1 MRKKTIRPLL
11 ATLTF
16 FTALPFSSIGQELLS
31 VALKDSISG
40 QRDGLDMLW
49 QPASRNYE
57 YDQSDL
63 TSAISRLL
71 YHKVLSH
78 GDTTEFSEVLEYQKA
93 LESNNDYLSSLRMSH
108 NFKCAKG
115 ILQLELSANKNAT
128 FALNMLETSRTNS
141 FLRVS
146 IDGDMIL
153 TYFVGEEFAEL
164 GSSSKEEQQSAKG
177 GNDDFSFEEFVD
189 VFQSIMHENLEENEA
204 ISDREPFRQMYGS
217 TPYSDAYGTYNYT
230 ELISEYFSDN
240 GGFLNE
246 LKKLDMP
253 MRHVFQGGHFVWF
266 EETE

>member
-1 MRKKTIRPLL
+1 MRKKTIRLLL

-31 VALKDSISG
+31 VALKDSIIG
-40 QRDGLDMLW
+40 QRDGEVELW
-49 QPASRNYE
+49 EPASRPYE

-71 YHKVLSH
+71 YYKVLSH
-78 GDTTEFSEVLEYQKA
+78 GDTTEFLEVLEYQKA

-115 ILQLELSANKNAT
+115 ILQLELLADANAT

-141 FLRVS
+141 FLSVS

-153 TYFVGEEFAEL
+153 GYYVESEFAEI
-164 GSSSKEEQQSAKG
+164 GSSSKEEQQSARD
-177 GNDDFSFEEFVD
+177 GNGDFSYAEFVD
-189 VFQSIMHENLEENEA
+189 VFQSIMNENLEENKA
-204 ISDREPFRQMYGS
+204 ISDREPFREMYRS

-230 ELISEYFSDN
+230 ELIKEYFYDN

-246 LKKLDMP
+246 LEKLDMP
-253 MRHVFQGGHFVWF
+253 IRHVFQGGHFVWF